1 VHLTDTEF
9 VEHLEGGL
17 RPDRVAHLESCER
30 CRREAEGLAGT
41 LADTRSID
49 VPEPSPLFWDH
60 FSTQVRLAI
69 DEPAPSRGAALL
81 DAFRRP
87 GLALAGAVVLAA
99 LVVSG
104 VWFRGGRPAVDPT
117 AAENAMSQPAPDPG
131 SLESDLEWT
140 FVAAMADGIDWEA
153 ADAAGLSLGPGAA
166 ERAAQ
171 DLSREE
177 QTELARLLREE
188 LGDGTL

>member
-9 VEHLEGGL
+9 VENLEGVL
-17 RPDRVAHLESCER
+17 RPDRVAHLQSCER
-30 CRREAEGLAGT
+30 CRREAEGLAAT

-60 FSTQVRLAI
+60 FSTQVRRAI
-69 DEPAPSRGAALL
+69 DEPLPSRGAALL
-81 DAFRRP
+81 NTFRRP
-87 GLALAGAVVLAA
+87 GLALAGAVVLAV
-99 LVVSG
+99 LVVGG
-104 VWFRGGRPAVDPT
+104 VWFRGARPAVDPT
-117 AAENAMSQPAPDPG
+117 ATEHAMSQPALDPG

-140 FVAAMADGIDWEA
+140 FVATMADGIDWEA
-153 ADAAGLSLGPGAA
+153 ADAAGLSFGPGAA

-188 LGDGTL
+188 LGDGSL